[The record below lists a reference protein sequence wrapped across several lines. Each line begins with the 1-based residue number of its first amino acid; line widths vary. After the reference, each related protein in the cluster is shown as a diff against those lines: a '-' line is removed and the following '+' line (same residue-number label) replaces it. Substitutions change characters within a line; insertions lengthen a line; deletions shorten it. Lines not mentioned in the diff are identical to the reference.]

1 MHKQKKSRETKG
13 SEERSGI
20 NQGKSMPGKS
30 GRVRPILVKSPLD
43 TTLYAPALRQIKFGQ
58 PIINSLAQITSPTL
72 HGQEKLV
79 LNNQD
84 TGAVTDEIANKV
96 SEFIEGIRIQNEQNA
111 IEIAHQV
118 QKTGPSV
125 MDNMDGLVE
134 EARVKSSKII
144 LDAEHFRAAV
154 NPPAGMASV
163 IGLAGAMNEQMLDID
178 DQFFHVT
185 CHVDPGMRVKIKKGD
200 FVDLEK
206 LLLRMKGPK
215 GQENKLDLV
224 YKDGQSYFIPS
235 QGAENWITGVHKW
248 EQAFRIYAAIY
259 SQANP
264 MRAAEIW
271 QYVHVINTAV
281 SAYIWENV
289 SNYDYTFRQLMA
301 SHPQRSWA
309 KIYNQMWN
317 ISMHDNISKNNQYG
331 ANNKSNYQ
339 ESSFQRQ

>member
-1 MHKQKKSRETKG
+1 MKSVQEQIRE
-13 SEERSGI
+13 
-20 NQGKSMPGKS
+20 KSTPGKS
-30 GRVRPILVKSPLD
+30 GRVRPILVKSPSD
-43 TTLYAPALRQIKFGQ
+43 TTLYAPALRQIKSGQ

-72 HGQEKLV
+72 HGQENSV

-111 IEIAHQV
+111 IEIAHQA

-134 EARVKSSKII
+134 EARAKSSKII

-185 CHVDPGMRVKIKKGD
+185 CHVDPGMHAKIKKGD
-200 FVDLEK
+200 FVNLEK
-206 LLLRMKGPK
+206 LLPRMKGPK

-235 QGAENWITGVHKW
+235 QGAENWITGPQVG
-248 EQAFRIYAAIY
+248 AGI
-259 SQANP
+259 
-264 MRAAEIW
+264 
-271 QYVHVINTAV
+271 
-281 SAYIWENV
+281 
-289 SNYDYTFRQLMA
+289 SNLCCNLF
-301 SHPQRSWA
+301 S
-309 KIYNQMWN
+309 
-317 ISMHDNISKNNQYG
+317 G
-331 ANNKSNYQ
+331 KSDEGN
-339 ESSFQRQ
+339 

>member
-1 MHKQKKSRETKG
+1 MGKKKS
-13 SEERSGI
+13 
-20 NQGKSMPGKS
+20 
-30 GRVRPILVKSPLD
+30 
-43 TTLYAPALRQIKFGQ
+43 
-58 PIINSLAQITSPTL
+58 
-72 HGQEKLV
+72 V

-134 EARVKSSKII
+134 EARAKSSKII

-154 NPPAGMASV
+154 NIPAGMASV

-206 LLLRMKGPK
+206 LLPRMKGPK

-259 SQANP
+259 SQANLT
-264 MRAAEIW
+264 RAAEIW

-317 ISMHDNISKNNQYG
+317 ISMRDNI
-331 ANNKSNYQ
+331 
-339 ESSFQRQ
+339 